1 VTGKNMALK
10 IVKITKNN
18 QLKQTVD
25 IEVETT
31 HSYLLENGAVSHNS
45 VILGTA
51 SGIHGEHSPMYI
63 RNVQMNENDE
73 VLQLMQKENPSMVRK
88 SVWSSNGTDY
98 VVGFPIISKE
108 GSIYKSTLMGVK
120 QLDFVKKAQQ
130 AWVEAGTNLELCR
143 HPKLRHN
150 VSNTITVD
158 DWAEVEQYLFDNRA
172 FFAGVSLLSAAG
184 DRAYAQAPF
193 TEVFTAQQIMD
204 LYGTG
209 SIMASGLIVD
219 ALPIFGSNLWYA
231 CDTVLGMG
239 MKLSPDSSEHL
250 LARDWV
256 RRAKK
261 FAENF
266 FEGDVAK
273 MTYCLKDCYN
283 LHKWSEIERTIKPID
298 FSKELS
304 KQQYV
309 DADTMAAAGC
319 SGGSCEI
326 SF

>member
-1 VTGKNMALK
+1 MK
-10 IVKITKNN
+10 IVKIVKAEEA
-18 QLKQTVD
+18 QTVD
-25 IEVETT
+25 IEVENT
-31 HSYLLENGAVSHNS
+31 HSYQLSNGCVSHNS

-51 SGIHGEHSPMYI
+51 SGIHGEHSPKYI
-63 RNVQMNENDE
+63 RHVQMNENDE
-73 VLQLMQKENPSMVRK
+73 VLQLMQEKNPLMVRK
-88 SVWSSNGTDY
+88 SVWSANGTDY
-98 VVGFPIISKE
+98 VVGFPIISKP
-108 GSIYKSTLMGVK
+108 GSIYKSSLMGVK

-130 AWVEAGTNLELCR
+130 VWVEAGTNIDLCR

-158 DWAEVEQYLFDNRA
+158 NWDEVEQYLFDNRGS
-172 FFAGVSLLSAAG
+172 FAGVSLLSAAG

-193 TEVFTAQQIMD
+193 TEVFDAREIMD

-209 SIMASGLIVD
+209 SMLASGLIVD
-219 ALPIFGSNLWYA
+219 ALPIFGNNLWAA

-239 MKLSPDSSEHL
+239 MKLSEDSSEHL

-261 FAENF
+261 FADNF
-266 FEGDVAK
+266 FGGDVAK

-283 LHKWSEIERTIKPID
+283 LHKWEEIMRTIKPID
-298 FSKELS
+298 FSQELS

-319 SGGSCEI
+319 SGGACSIE
-326 SF
+326 F